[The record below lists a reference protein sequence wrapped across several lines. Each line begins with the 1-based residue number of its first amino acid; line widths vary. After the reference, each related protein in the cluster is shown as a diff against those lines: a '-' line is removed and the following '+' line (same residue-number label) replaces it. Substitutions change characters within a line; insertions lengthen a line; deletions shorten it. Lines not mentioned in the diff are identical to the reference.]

1 MSSRTSGVAG
11 ESRGVTGAADRPG
24 VEAEQRLL
32 AAATDA
38 FAVKGYHGTT
48 TREIAA
54 GAGMSPAALYIHFS
68 SKQEIL
74 LRLSIAGHTSALA
87 ALSAGADTE
96 GTATKRLRSAVYSF
110 AYWHGEHHTTGRIV
124 QYERGALTEENLTQV
139 VHLRREIVRVMRE
152 IISDGVRTGE
162 FAVDNVD
169 TTTLAVLSLCIDTV
183 RWFPSRELHTPEA
196 VGAAFASLAERMVK
210 SSR

>member
-1 MSSRTSGVAG
+1 MSARASAAG
-11 ESRGVTGAADRPG
+11 QPKGGANGTDRPG
-24 VEAEQRLL
+24 AEAEQRLL
-32 AAATDA
+32 DAARDA
-38 FAVKGYHGTT
+38 FAAKGYHGTT

-54 GAGMSPAALYIHFS
+54 GAGMSPAAMYIHFS
-68 SKQEIL
+68 SKQDIL
-74 LRLSIAGHTSALA
+74 LRLSIAGHASALA
-87 ALSAGADTE
+87 ALVAGADTE

-124 QYERGALTEENLTQV
+124 QYERNALTEENLTQV
-139 VHLRREIVRVMRE
+139 VNLRREIVRVMRGIVSE
-152 IISDGVRTGE
+152 GVRSGE

-196 VGAAFASLAERMVK
+196 VGTAFASLAERMVK